1 MLFCIG
7 SFFLF
12 YGGIQHLAIRSVNE
26 LWNLGHIGY
35 FALTIYLLVKTG
47 FLKKVALPYQWLIFL
62 LFSLIWGVLIE
73 VLQYD
78 TSRAPDLNDVF
89 RDITGCLLMLSFHPA
104 LLKLSSFAL
113 RFFIRSAVLIALGI
127 QLIPLAVALIDE
139 TTAYLQFPVLSDFE
153 TPFELDRWD
162 GGAAKEVVQ
171 LDSGSKQSL
180 LKISLNTNTYSGV
193 GMKYL
198 PSDWSA
204 YKSVNMR
211 FFNPTDQSLSLV
223 IRIHDAR
230 HLAGPL
236 AYAHSDRFNKR
247 INLKKGWNDISISLS
262 VVEMAPYKR
271 KMDMSQIRDISF
283 FTTRLPEPAVI
294 YLDKIYLGR

>member
-1 MLFCIG
+1 M
-7 SFFLF
+7 
-12 YGGIQHLAIRSVNE
+12 
-26 LWNLGHIGY
+26 
-35 FALTIYLLVKTG
+35 
-47 FLKKVALPYQWLIFL
+47 
-62 LFSLIWGVLIE
+62 
-73 VLQYD
+73 
-78 TSRAPDLNDVF
+78 NDVF